1 MPIRSRRLRI
11 KATAARMS
19 RNICYSVT
27 CFKASLHSAAES
39 HVFADLFKGTG
50 LRFSVQ
56 ISTSRAM
63 SKPDLA
69 ASAPR
74 PLELARWLFTVAA
87 LVILM
92 VVVGGIT
99 RLTESGLSITEW
111 KPITGTIP
119 PLTHGQWQ
127 AEFEAYQRI
136 PQYTQ
141 VNGPAGMTLDD
152 FKYIFFWEW
161 FHRLIGRVIGLAFAL
176 PLAWFWIRKAIPT
189 GYHLRL
195 LGLLA
200 LGGLQGAVG
209 WWMVKS
215 GLTNDVKVS
224 HLRLAT
230 HLSLA
235 LTTLALLVWT
245 ALDLRAHA
253 RGEKNARL
261 TGLAAVVVLGLGV
274 QLFYGALVAGL
285 RAGYVAGSGWFEW
298 AAWPLMQGRLVPD
311 GIDMARG
318 LGHAM
323 VADPYLVHFIHRWWA
338 WLVVALLVVLARKLR
353 PLERRASIAIHAAF
367 GTQILLGITTVW
379 SGMAIW
385 LAALH
390 QLTGALLLASTV
402 WGAHILGR
410 QKA

>member
-1 MPIRSRRLRI
+1 MLQVPAVCGDCSGQNLG
-11 KATAARMS
+11 
-19 RNICYSVT
+19 
-27 CFKASLHSAAES
+27 
-39 HVFADLFKGTG
+39 DLFVGTG
-50 LRFSVQ
+50 LRFTPQ
-56 ISTSRAM
+56 ISSSAFMT
-63 SKPDLA
+63 KPDLA
-69 ASAPR
+69 VSAPR
-74 PLELARWLFTVAA
+74 PLDLARWLLAVAA
-87 LVILM
+87 LVVLM
-92 VVVGGIT
+92 VVVGGVT

-119 PLTHGQWQ
+119 PLSQAQWQ

-176 PLAWFWIRKAIPT
+176 PLAWFWVKKAIPQ

-245 ALDLRAHA
+245 ALDLRALA
-253 RGEKNARL
+253 RGERRARL
-261 TGLAAVVVLGLGV
+261 SGFAIVAIVGLGV

-285 RAGYVAGSGWFEW
+285 RAGYIAGSGWFAW
-298 AAWPLMQGRLVPD
+298 DAWPLMQGRLVPA
-311 GIDMARG
+311 GIDTAQG
-318 LGHAM
+318 FGHAL

-338 WLVVALLVVLARKLR
+338 WVVVVLLVVLARRLR
-353 PLERRASIAIHAAF
+353 PLERRASVAIHAAF
-367 GTQILLGITTVW
+367 GIQILLGIATVW

-390 QLTGALLLASTV
+390 QLTGALLLTSTV

-410 QKA
+410 GKA